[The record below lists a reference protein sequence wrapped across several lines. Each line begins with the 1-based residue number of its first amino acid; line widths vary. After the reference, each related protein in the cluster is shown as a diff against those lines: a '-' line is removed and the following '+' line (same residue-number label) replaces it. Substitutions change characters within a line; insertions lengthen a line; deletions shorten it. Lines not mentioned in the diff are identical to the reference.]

1 MSSVEKFKIER
12 AQAESEVTR
21 LLNILGPLLDKKGS
35 EASDVQD
42 EVTDHTAKLEESL
55 VEFNRAHEKFT
66 ESLESEMMEMD
77 ETQIEAVAD
86 ANNQYLTEA
95 EAPAYQTL
103 RKIKIFKAEVAKFSR
118 RKEIERNILPGLK
131 KTFTRSV

>member
-35 EASDVQD
+35 EASGVLD
-42 EVTDHTAKLEESL
+42 EVTDHTAKLEEGL
-55 VEFNRAHEKFT
+55 VEFNRSHEKFT

-103 RKIKIFKAEVAKFSR
+103 RKIKIFKAEVANFSR
-118 RKEIERNILPGLK
+118 RKEIERNILPG
-131 KTFTRSV
+131 

>member
-42 EVTDHTAKLEESL
+42 EVTDHTAKLEDGL
-55 VEFNRAHEKFT
+55 VQLKRAHKKFA
-66 ESLESEMMEMD
+66 ECLENETD
-77 ETQIEAVAD
+77 ETQIDEVAD
-86 ANNQYLTEA
+86 ANNKYLTEA

-103 RKIKIFKAEVAKFSR
+103 RKFKIFKAEVAKFSR